1 MWEWR
6 LGLETKKEKRIEGEV
21 KEEDAKETKI
31 WSQKSN
37 NGRKNAQAST
47 IKTENIM
54 ILISETLSLVAAL
67 LKDCARIV
75 SWK

>member
-47 IKTENIM
+47 IKTENIRWVGSSSKE
-54 ILISETLSLVAAL
+54 IASEREGDSF
-67 LKDCARIV
+67 
-75 SWK
+75 